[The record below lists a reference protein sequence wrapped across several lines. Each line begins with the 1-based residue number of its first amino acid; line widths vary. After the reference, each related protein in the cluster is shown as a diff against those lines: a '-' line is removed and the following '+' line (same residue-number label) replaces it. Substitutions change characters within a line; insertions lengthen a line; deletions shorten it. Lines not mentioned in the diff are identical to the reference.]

1 MVRSWVRV
9 RISIKYVSTNKIS
22 GFFFPENGNRLMT
35 STATTGF
42 DRLTLK
48 KEKFHWRFQGSRE
61 GSNAKGDRHVRE
73 GNNAQA

>member
-1 MVRSWVRV
+1 
-9 RISIKYVSTNKIS
+9 
-22 GFFFPENGNRLMT
+22 MT
-35 STATTGF
+35 STAITGF

-48 KEKFHWRFQGSRE
+48 KEKFHWRFRGSRE